1 MWSVRRPKKHYKDEA
16 VRPDS
21 TREVAEL
28 RPQTHGRAEELAK
41 RDLSREAAK
50 VMVVGP
56 PGCSGCVSTSVSS
69 GSRRKH

>member
-1 MWSVRRPKKHYKDEA
+1 MWSVRPKNRHKDEA

-28 RPQTHGRAEELAK
+28 RPQTHGRAEEQAK

-69 GSRRKH
+69 GSRR